1 MKKVFSFLYSQIR
14 RLPRLL
20 ANVHIW
26 ILVLLFTGGF
36 FLHYP
41 QLLPFIGQIDPD
53 SFLYLTRH
61 SVGRLIM
68 LLPVTYTALV
78 FGLRPGLV
86 SLLLA
91 IAIIIPNIFV
101 TDTVTADDIIEIIG
115 IIIIGLVVNLWLESY
130 ETDKKHRQQA
140 YLKMETAQRELQR
153 MQQNLRFYL
162 KQITIAQEDERR
174 RIAQEL
180 HDDTAQDLIVISRAI
195 DRFVTKNPNL
205 GEDNLAE
212 LEEMQNHI
220 NRTLSEV
227 RRFAQDLRP
236 SVLDDLGLIP
246 ALEWLIPD
254 LSKHFG
260 INIDI
265 DVNGEIR
272 RFAPE
277 TELVL
282 FRIVQESLRNVGKHA
297 QATKAWVYIDFGK
310 YKATLTVKDNGK
322 GFLLPERVGDLAA
335 LGKLGLTGMQER
347 AQLIG
352 GRLSIQSKPDVGTM
366 VTVAVP
372 NSGNLEDD
380 DV

>member
-180 HDDTAQDLIVISRAI
+180 HDDPAQDLIVISRAI

-227 RRFAQDLRP
+227 
-236 SVLDDLGLIP
+236 
-246 ALEWLIPD
+246 
-254 LSKHFG
+254 
-260 INIDI
+260 
-265 DVNGEIR
+265 R